1 MIEQLRKCA
10 GGADRFVIVD
20 TETTGLYNA
29 DRVVEIAIFTLS
41 LEGDLLEV
49 FETLINPT
57 RDVSATHIHGI
68 TATMVKDAP
77 TFEEIA
83 GDIAVR
89 LHGAC
94 FVAHNVPF
102 DRRMLQNE
110 YRRVGN
116 ELVVVS
122 SVDTYVASGCQLTDA
137 CGRYGIGIDGA
148 HRASAD
154 AWATAQ
160 LFLRLVEDC
169 EIGSPLVAPAELVRS
184 GRVRRREDVEPVTLP
199 EPPLITFLASR
210 MNVDGL
216 AVRSQQYL
224 EMVAR
229 GVADLHLDRDER
241 AELAELAASLDL
253 TEAQIAQSHR
263 RFVNGL
269 IDSATEDDVVTDDEY
284 DALIRVARALSVDQ
298 AAAERRIAKFRLE
311 ESLTV
316 VTAGMQVVFTGD
328 HPTYARFELE
338 ERATQLG
345 LIPTEGVSKQ
355 TGLVCAADSA
365 TESGKA
371 TKARRYG
378 IPVISAEEFVRAH
391 IGDILAGSGAGQ
403 ASLKVITCPDCFTS
417 TTIPATTTANA
428 NRRCDDCAK
437 VAKRSS
443 APVRTAAR
451 PSQGSID
458 NQGWA
463 PPLIEWLTCRRCT
476 ANWHRQITKGRK
488 PHYCQP
494 CAGVAQLPA
503 PETSTASTVAPDGA

>member
-1 MIEQLRKCA
+1 MSGKLRTCA

-41 LEGDLLEV
+41 LDGDLLEV

-57 RDVSATHIHGI
+57 RDVSASHIHGI

-110 YRRVGN
+110 YNRIGS
-116 ELVVVS
+116 ELVVIR
-122 SVDTYVASGCQLTDA
+122 SVDTFVASGCRLTDA
-137 CGRYGIGIDGA
+137 CGQYGIAIDGA
-148 HRASAD
+148 HRASTD

-160 LFLRLVEDC
+160 LFLRLIDTC
-169 EIGSPLVAPAELVRS
+169 DSGAPLAAPAELGRS
-184 GRVRRREDVEPVTLP
+184 GRVRRREDVDTVSLP

-210 MNVDGL
+210 VSVDGL

-241 AELAELAASLDL
+241 AELAELAQDLEL
-253 TEAQIAQSHR
+253 TESQIAQAHR

-269 IDSATEDDVVTDDEY
+269 IDSAIADDVVTDDEY
-284 DALIRVARALSVDQ
+284 DALIRIASALGVDQ
-298 AAAERRIAKFRLE
+298 GSVERRIATFSLE
-311 ESLTV
+311 ESFTV
-316 VTAGMQVVFTGD
+316 LATGMRVVFTGD
-328 HPTYARFELE
+328 HPDHERSELE
-338 ERATQLG
+338 SLAAGLG
-345 LIPTEGVSKQ
+345 LIPTGGVSKN
-355 TGLVCAADSA
+355 TSFVCAADSA

-378 IPVISAEEFVRAH
+378 IPVISVEEFVLAR
-391 IGDILAGSGAGQ
+391 IGDALAGTGAGQ
-403 ASLKVITCPDCFTS
+403 AALKVITCPDCFTTS
-417 TTIPATTTANA
+417 TVEATTTASA
-428 NRRCDDCAK
+428 NRRCSGCAQ
-437 VAKRSS
+437 VATR
-443 APVRTAAR
+443 APAGINTRARLAGAPNDAAA
-451 PSQGSID
+451 
-458 NQGWA
+458 WA
-463 PPLIEWLTCRRCT
+463 APIIEWLTCRKCT
-476 ANWHRQITKGRK
+476 GVWHRQLIKGRK
-488 PHYCQP
+488 PHYCPVCSGAVQM
-494 CAGVAQLPA
+494 AA
-503 PETSTASTVAPDGA
+503 PTTPMPIG

>member
-1 MIEQLRKCA
+1 MIERLRKCA

-20 TETTGLYNA
+20 TETTGLYNS
-29 DRVVEIAIFTLS
+29 DRVVEIAILTLS

-57 RDVSATHIHGI
+57 RDVSASHIHGI
-68 TATMVKDAP
+68 NATMVKDAP

-110 YRRVGN
+110 YGRLGN
-116 ELVVVS
+116 ELVVLS
-122 SVDTYVASGCQLTDA
+122 SVDTYLASGCRLTDA

-169 EIGSPLVAPAELVRS
+169 ETGAPLVAPAELSRS

-199 EPPLITFLASR
+199 EPPLIAFLASR
-210 MNVDGL
+210 VDVEGL

-241 AELAELAASLDL
+241 AQLAELAESLGL
-253 TEAQIAQSHR
+253 HEAQITQAHR

-269 IDSATEDDVVTDDEY
+269 IDGAIEDDVVTDDEY
-284 DALIRVARALSVDQ
+284 DTLIRIASALGVDQ
-298 AAAERRIAKFRLE
+298 ATVERQIAKFRIE

-316 VTAGMQVVFTGD
+316 LTAGMQVVLFAQNGVD
-328 HPTYARFELE
+328 
-338 ERATQLG
+338 G
-345 LIPTEGVSKQ
+345 L
-355 TGLVCAADSA
+355 
-365 TESGKA
+365 
-371 TKARRYG
+371 
-378 IPVISAEEFVRAH
+378 
-391 IGDILAGSGAGQ
+391 
-403 ASLKVITCPDCFTS
+403 
-417 TTIPATTTANA
+417 
-428 NRRCDDCAK
+428 
-437 VAKRSS
+437 
-443 APVRTAAR
+443 
-451 PSQGSID
+451 
-458 NQGWA
+458 
-463 PPLIEWLTCRRCT
+463 
-476 ANWHRQITKGRK
+476 
-488 PHYCQP
+488 
-494 CAGVAQLPA
+494 
-503 PETSTASTVAPDGA
+503 